1 MMVIVGRSS
10 DGSTRRKRE
19 KKTGGGQANTRP
31 GHVRDFRVP
40 RGARFSVVE
49 KGGTSRN
56 GRAHTTLL
64 TAITRQAPLAHRRP
78 GQTRDKQIA
87 ERPAQCHMSLRR
99 GLERCVARC
108 VVLGV
113 HSACSTGCPTASMWW
128 GPSPD
133 GPGRACPWMGTSW
146 LGMSY
151 LCSLCCLRAAATAAS
166 RPTHTPHEPTSLRSR
181 PPFGTPPSSHRCIHD
196 PSSIPPCLPSD
207 TRTAHPFSHDPSHA
221 ASLRCAVPT

>member
-1 MMVIVGRSS
+1 MVRQDEKGR
-10 DGSTRRKRE
+10 RRRE
-19 KKTGGGQANTRP
+19 AARRIP
-31 GHVRDFRVP
+31 GPVIPETLELREVP
-40 RGARFSVVE
+40 VSASNVE

-56 GRAHTTLL
+56 GRVHTTLL
-64 TAITRQAPLAHRRP
+64 TAIIRQAPLAHRRP
-78 GQTRDKQIA
+78 GQTRDTQIA

-128 GPSPD
+128 GLFPD

-146 LGMSY
+146 HGMSY
-151 LCSLCCLRAAATAAS
+151 LCSLCCLRAAAAAAS
-166 RPTHTPHEPTSLRSR
+166 RPTHTPPPPHEPTSLRGR

-196 PSSIPPCLPSD
+196 PSLLASYSRPLLP
-207 TRTAHPFSHDPSHA
+207 
-221 ASLRCAVPT
+221 